1 MLANHRN
8 ALMHA
13 TSLDGSV
20 TRGLSRDR
28 KKRSPCFLETE
39 LACHNPRV
47 LRSWLC
53 PDDVAGTRPAP
64 RCSQLSWPRF
74 PRSLSVSGLRSLYKP
89 RLAFLLA
96 ISIGG
101 TLQTLL
107 SSSPCIKK
115 KKKKKKK
122 SERY

>member
-1 MLANHRN
+1 MLANHRKLGPN
-8 ALMHA
+8 QRPP
-13 TSLDGSV
+13 
-20 TRGLSRDR
+20 RGIVRH
-28 KKRSPCFLETE
+28 LE
-39 LACHNPRV
+39 

-89 RLAFLLA
+89 RLAFLLV